1 MDKFSDMAMFVGI
14 VKHHGLAAAGRELGL
29 SPATMTARL
38 QALEERY
45 GVKLLNRSTR
55 HVSLTDSGEL
65 YYKACLEILD
75 NVSEAENLI
84 QNGVKEVKG
93 SLKIAAPKDIGKQYI
108 LPILSEFCQQY
119 PDVIPY
125 LYLNDNLSNIAES
138 GMDIVIRYGELV
150 DSSLISRRLS
160 PSRRVLCASPEYL
173 AKHGTPIKP
182 QDLVDHACLAMLR
195 SNEELKTWH
204 FQDHDMKKAV
214 TVVPKRFSDDGEVIR
229 YWALQGEGIA
239 LKSIL
244 DVQDDINNQRLV
256 TLLNGYMKNFNTA
269 MSVSSADLNVVYISK
284 KYQPKRI
291 RLFLD
296 FLFENFGGLVEK
308 SDQSDKENT
317 EDKPDKEES
326 LTR

>member
-1 MDKFSDMAMFVGI
+1 MDKFSDMAMFVSI

-93 SLKIAAPKDIGKQYI
+93 PLKIAAPKDIGKQYI

-138 GMDIVIRYGELV
+138 GMDIVVRYGELV

-160 PSRRVLCASPEYL
+160 PSRRVLCASLEYL
-173 AKHGTPIKP
+173 AKHGTPLTP
-182 QDLVDHACLAMLR
+182 QDLVEHDCLAMLR

-204 FQDHDMKKAV
+204 FQDHDMKKSI

-229 YWALQGEGIA
+229 YWALKGEGIA
-239 LKSIL
+239 LKSVL

-296 FLFENFGGLVEK
+296 FLFERFGDLVEK
-308 SDQSDKENT
+308 SS
-317 EDKPDKEES
+317 
-326 LTR
+326 

>member
-1 MDKFSDMAMFVGI
+1 MDKFSDMAMFVSI
-14 VKHHGLAAAGRELGL
+14 VKHQGLAAAGRDLGL

-65 YYKACLEILD
+65 YHKACIEILD

-93 SLKIAAPKDIGKQYI
+93 SIKIVAPKDIGKQYI
-108 LPILSEFCQQY
+108 LPILSEFCKQY
-119 PDVIPY
+119 PDVVPY
-125 LYLNDNLSNIAES
+125 LYLDDHISNIAES
-138 GMDIVIRYGELV
+138 GMDIVIRYGELA
-150 DSSLISRRLS
+150 DSSLVSRRLS

-173 AKHGTPIKP
+173 AKHGTPLKP
-182 QDLVDHACLAMLR
+182 QDLVNHDCLAMLR

-204 FQDHDMKKAV
+204 FQEQDKKNAI

-229 YWALQGEGIA
+229 YWALDGVGIA
-239 LKSIL
+239 LKSVL
-244 DVQDDINNQRLV
+244 DVQADINNLRLV
-256 TLLNGYMKNFNTA
+256 TVLNGYMKNFNTST
-269 MSVSSADLNVVYISK
+269 SVSSADLNVVYISK

-296 FLFENFGGLVEK
+296 FLFERFNSMTK
-308 SDQSDKENT
+308 I
-317 EDKPDKEES
+317 
-326 LTR
+326 

>member
-1 MDKFSDMAMFVGI
+1 MDKFSDMAMFVSI
-14 VKHHGLAAAGRELGL
+14 VKHQGLAAAGRDLGL

-65 YYKACLEILD
+65 YHKACIEILD

-93 SLKIAAPKDIGKQYI
+93 SLKIVAPKDIGKQYI
-108 LPILSEFCQQY
+108 LPILSEFCKQY
-119 PDVIPY
+119 PDVVPY
-125 LYLNDNLSNIAES
+125 LYLDDHISNIAES
-138 GMDIVIRYGELV
+138 GMDIVIRYGELA

-173 AKHGTPIKP
+173 AKHGTPLKP
-182 QDLVDHACLAMLR
+182 QDLVNHDCLAMLR

-204 FQDHDMKKAV
+204 FQEQDKKNAI

-229 YWALQGEGIA
+229 YWALEGVGIA
-239 LKSIL
+239 LKSVL
-244 DVQDDINNQRLV
+244 DVQADINSLRLV
-256 TLLNGYMKNFNTA
+256 TVLNGYMKNFNT
-269 MSVSSADLNVVYISK
+269 STSISSTDLNVVYISK

-296 FLFENFGGLVEK
+296 FLFDRFN
-308 SDQSDKENT
+308 SMTQI
-317 EDKPDKEES
+317 
-326 LTR
+326 

>member
-1 MDKFSDMAMFVGI
+1 MDKFSDMTMFVGI

-29 SPATMTARL
+29 SPATMTTRL

-65 YYKACLEILD
+65 YYKACLEILE

-84 QNGVKEVKG
+84 QNGVREVKG
-93 SLKIAAPKDIGKQYI
+93 PLKIAAPKDIGKQYI

-125 LYLNDNLSNIAES
+125 LYLNDRLSNIAES
-138 GMDIVIRYGELV
+138 GMDIVLRYGELV

-173 AKHGTPIKP
+173 VKHGTPIKP

-239 LKSIL
+239 LKSVL
-244 DVQDDINNQRLV
+244 DVQGDINNRRLV
-256 TLLNGYMKNFNTA
+256 TLLNGYMKNFNTST
-269 MSVSSADLNVVYISK
+269 SVSSADLNVVYISK

-296 FLFENFGGLVEK
+296 FLFERFNCLVEK
-308 SDQSDKENT
+308 SNEG
-317 EDKPDKEES
+317 
-326 LTR
+326 

>member
-1 MDKFSDMAMFVGI
+1 MDKFSDMAMFVSI
-14 VKHHGLAAAGRELGL
+14 VKHQGLAAAGRELGL

-93 SLKIAAPKDIGKQYI
+93 PLKIAAPKDIGKQYI

-173 AKHGTPIKP
+173 AKYGTPLTP
-182 QDLVDHACLAMLR
+182 QDLVEHDCLAMLR

-204 FQDHDMKKAV
+204 FQDHDMKKSI

-229 YWALQGEGIA
+229 YWALKGEGIA
-239 LKSIL
+239 LKSVL

-256 TLLNGYMKNFNTA
+256 TLLNGYMKNFNTST
-269 MSVSSADLNVVYISK
+269 SVSSADLNVVYISK

-296 FLFENFGGLVEK
+296 YLLENFSGLVER
-308 SDQSDKENT
+308 SDK
-317 EDKPDKEES
+317 
-326 LTR
+326 